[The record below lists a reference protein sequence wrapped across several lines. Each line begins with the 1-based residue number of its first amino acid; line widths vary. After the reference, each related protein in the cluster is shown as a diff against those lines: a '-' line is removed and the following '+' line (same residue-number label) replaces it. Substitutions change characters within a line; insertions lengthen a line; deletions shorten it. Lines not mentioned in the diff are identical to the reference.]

1 MDLRT
6 GRITSALDFFE
17 LEPSCGGSQLY
28 GFDAWDG
35 NGRFYFAAFGR
46 PGAPF
51 NARLVAIDPDR
62 LIAAAEGR
70 RPRTA
75 RT

>member
-1 MDLRT
+1 VGAGQVVSR
-6 GRITSALDFFE
+6 LDFFT
-17 LEPSCGGSQLY
+17 LEPSGRGLQLY

-35 NGRFYFAAFGR
+35 HGRFYFAAFGR

-75 RT
+75 RR